1 MHKISEE
8 LFQNALDLNETIVF
22 EYHIKEDVISF
33 SENISKHIPL
43 PLRIPSFLE
52 KMNVRGK
59 IHQDDITKAIAFFS
73 TRIAENDEKVLMEYI
88 RFIDF
93 QGEFLWYQ
101 IKGRLT
107 LDENEEA
114 ELLYGTLTYIDEA
127 TKQQDEIN
135 QTTRDRLTQLLNGD
149 AVIKAVGEYLP
160 TIPKEVI
167 PNLMIVDIDD
177 FYSLVKIYGDVVGDG
192 VLTEVAKI
200 LRKAFRGTDIIGRVD
215 IDRFVVFM
223 KGVRAPNVLLERA
236 SYICQTIK
244 EVWSDY
250 KEGCAMSVSVGIAS
264 IYASEADFA
273 KLYDKAMMALHDA
286 KQSGKDTY
294 ILYTNDMERMDNSIN
309 PLLSTREMELV
320 KNILSPM
327 CAWAYAVDEN
337 YQLLYR
343 NDLLQERLQNDSNGF
358 CYKQNKGYSEPCKDC
373 PIKKMQ
379 ENEASADYEVYSPS
393 LRTVLQMRTTKIT
406 MRNGKNIYLFASI
419 KEDVDA
425 QISAV
430 NESTERFQKAIY
442 EIKNIIWDVNLT
454 KNSCVRMKEQGVLT
468 LVDRRIENYDN
479 LRTYY
484 KKSIVFPE
492 DVEEFNQVTDPIYL
506 KEAMKCGKSII
517 CKDVRLCTNDEIYE
531 WHSIYTVLE
540 SVDAN
545 GDQRVFIICM
555 NINESKRRYLEIVAT
570 NIKYELMKSQSTFQ
584 KEIAMNNERYE
595 NINEMTGVLV
605 FEYNKPD
612 NHYYLCSMFDEV
624 FKVDKTMLTDEWSL
638 LNGLKCHADDK
649 EQFEN
654 FKECIRTQ
662 YQTQKTT
669 VRLYNKYGT
678 AVWYTIVLQML
689 RGLNNETIRF
699 LGTLQNV
706 NAEMEVKVEMEY
718 RADYDSVTGLY
729 NSEAFYQRAS
739 ELLHMHQNET
749 FAIIS
754 IDIDRF
760 RIINDRF
767 GIDVGNK
774 SLQQLGRAIKEVTPK
789 HSLAKRYQAD
799 NFSVIMMYQTDQEI
813 LDYMTRLSDR
823 AGQYFDKQWNI
834 ALSYGIYKVVDNSL
848 PIRLMCDRARIVK
861 KQIKGNSLSNFAVY
875 DDKIRLQQREQAE
888 IESEMNAAL
897 DKGEFIMY
905 LQPKYDM
912 KTEKICGSE
921 ALVRW
926 QHPIRGLRVPA
937 SFLDLF
943 ESNGFITKLDV
954 YMWEEACKYLVKLR
968 ELGINDLPISV
979 NISRIHIHHSDLVS
993 ILLRLV
999 EKYNIPPVM
1008 LELEITENLFIDDV
1022 TELFSQMEKLKEAGF
1037 MIEMDDFGS
1046 GYSSLNMLRK
1056 APVDVLKIDRFFLD
1070 EIMSTERGR
1079 IIVENSVRMAKQLD
1093 LIVVAEGVETKEQLD
1108 FLRNINCDIA
1118 QGFYFAR
1125 PLPIK
1130 EFEQLILKQRNE

>member
-1 MHKISEE
+1 MHKISED
-8 LFQNALDLNETIVF
+8 LFQNAIDLNETIVF

-33 SENISKHIPL
+33 SENISKYIPL
-43 PLRIPSFLE
+43 PLRIPGFLE
-52 KMNVRGK
+52 KMNIRGK
-59 IHQDDITKAIAFFS
+59 IHQDDITKAIAFFNI
-73 TRIAENDEKVLMEYI
+73 RAREVDEKVQVDYI
-88 RFIDF
+88 RFINY
-93 QGEFLWYQ
+93 QGEYLWYQ
-101 IKGRLT
+101 IKGRLM
-107 LDENEEA
+107 LDDYDEPD
-114 ELLYGTLTYIDEA
+114 LLYGTLTYIDEE
-127 TKQQDEIN
+127 TKKKDELN

-149 AVIKAVGEYLP
+149 AVIKAVEEYLP

-215 IDRFVVFM
+215 NDRFVIFM

-236 SYICQTIK
+236 SYICQTVK

-250 KEGCAMSVSVGIAS
+250 KEGCALSVSVGIAS
-264 IYASEADFA
+264 IYANEADFQ
-273 KLYDKAMMALHDA
+273 KLYGKALLALCDA
-286 KQSGKDTY
+286 KESGKDTY

-343 NDLLQERLQNDSNGF
+343 NDLLQDRLQNDSKGF
-358 CYKQNKGYSEPCKDC
+358 CYQQNKGYSEPCKDC

-393 LRTVLQMRTTKIT
+393 LRTDLQMRTTKIT

-425 QISAV
+425 QITAV

-442 EIKNIIWDVNLT
+442 EIQNIIWDVNLT
-454 KNSCVRMKEQGVLT
+454 KNICVRMREQDVMT
-468 LVDRRIENYDN
+468 LVDRRIENYET
-479 LRTYY
+479 LRTHY

-492 DVEEFNQVTDPIYL
+492 DLEEFNQVTDPIYL
-506 KEAMKCGKSII
+506 KEALKCGKRII
-517 CKDVRLCTNDEIYE
+517 CKEVRLCTNSETYE

-540 SVDAN
+540 KINAN
-545 GDQRVFIICM
+545 DDQRVFIICM
-555 NINESKRRYLEIVAT
+555 NINESKRRYLEMIAT

-605 FEYNKPD
+605 FEYNKPE

-624 FKVDKTMLTDEWSL
+624 FKVDQSMLVDEWSL
-638 LNGLKCHADDK
+638 LNGLKCHPDDEEK
-649 EQFEN
+649 YED
-654 FKECIRTQ
+654 FKERIRTELK
-662 YQTQKTT
+662 TQKIT

-678 AVWYTIVLQML
+678 AVWYSIILQML

-706 NAEMEVKVEMEY
+706 NAEMEAKVEMEY

-739 ELLHMHQNET
+739 EMIHMHNNAT
-749 FAIIS
+749 FAILS

-774 SLQQLGRAIKEVTPK
+774 ILQQLGRAIKEVTPK

-799 NFSVIMMYQTDQEI
+799 HFSVIMMYQSDQEI
-813 LDYMTRLSDR
+813 IDYMTRLSDR
-823 AGQYFDKQWNI
+823 AGEYFEKQWCI
-834 ALSYGIYKVVDNSL
+834 SLSYGIYKVVDNSL

-897 DKGEFIMY
+897 EKGEFIMY

-912 KTEKICGSE
+912 MTEKICGAE

-926 QHPIRGLRVPA
+926 QHPIRGLRVPSA
-937 SFLDLF
+937 FLDLF

-968 ELGINDLPISV
+968 EMGINDLPISV
-979 NISRIHIHHSDLVS
+979 NISRIHIHHSDLVAM
-993 ILLRLV
+993 LTGLV
-999 EKYNIPPVM
+999 KKYDLPPAM

-1022 TELFSQMEKLKEAGF
+1022 KELFSQMEKLKEAGF
-1037 MIEMDDFGS
+1037 VIEMDDFGS

-1070 EIMSTERGR
+1070 EIMATERGR
-1079 IIVENSVRMAKQLD
+1079 IIVENSVRMAKQLQ

-1108 FLRNINCDIA
+1108 FLRGINCDIA

-1125 PLPIK
+1125 PLPVK
-1130 EFEQLILKQRNE
+1130 EYEQLIQKQRNE